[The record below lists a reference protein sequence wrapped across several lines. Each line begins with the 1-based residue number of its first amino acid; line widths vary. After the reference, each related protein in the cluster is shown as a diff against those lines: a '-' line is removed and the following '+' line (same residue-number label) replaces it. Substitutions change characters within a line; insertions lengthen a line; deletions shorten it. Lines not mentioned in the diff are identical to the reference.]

1 MVGLSRFPPGDS
13 MYRVT
18 ALTRHMLVPLPD
30 PKAGQ
35 LGDKLSGWE

>member
-1 MVGLSRFPPGDS
+1 MC
-13 MYRVT
+13 RVT
-18 ALTRHMLVPLPD
+18 ALTSHMLVGLPD